1 MVSLMAE
8 PNWCEVSGMS
18 KSIPLR
24 RYSLRGGVDV
34 NMYNTLLEPDFALN
48 VDSEN
53 YTDEEEKAIW
63 DRFDIDAYRKK
74 VQDIAIPLLSEKI
87 EQVFA
92 FCGGILIPD
101 SVSIYSP
108 HDYSYGGDE
117 LRFSIEARTELPE
130 SEMQTLLD
138 AAVHNDWNAEFGS
151 HYHIS
156 EQLGENYSIYDFL
169 RPAGGTI

>member
-8 PNWCEVSGMS
+8 PNWCEVNSMN

-34 NMYNTLLEPDFALN
+34 NMYNTLLEPDFTLN

-74 VQDIAIPLLSEKI
+74 VQEIAIPLLSEKT
-87 EQVFA
+87 EQAFVF
-92 FCGGILIPD
+92 CCGILIPD

-117 LRFSIEARTELPE
+117 LRFSIEARSELPE
-130 SEMQTLLD
+130 SEMQKLLD
-138 AAVHNDWNAEFGS
+138 AAVREDWNAEFGS

>member
-1 MVSLMAE
+1 
-8 PNWCEVSGMS
+8 MS

-48 VDSEN
+48 VDAEY

-74 VQDIAIPLLSEKI
+74 VQEIAIPLLSGKI
-87 EQVFA
+87 ERAFA
-92 FCGGILIPD
+92 FCGGVLIPD

-108 HDYSYGGDE
+108 HDYSYAGDE
-117 LRFSIEARTELPE
+117 LHFSIEARSELPE

-138 AAVHNDWNAEFGS
+138 SAVRDDWNAEFGS

>member
-1 MVSLMAE
+1 
-8 PNWCEVSGMS
+8 MS

-48 VDSEN
+48 VNAEN

-74 VQDIAIPLLSEKI
+74 VQEIAIPLLSGKI
-87 EQVFA
+87 ERAFA
-92 FCGGILIPD
+92 FCSGVLIPD

-108 HDYSYGGDE
+108 HDYSYAGDE
-117 LRFSIEARTELPE
+117 LHFSIEARSELPE

-138 AAVHNDWNAEFGS
+138 SAVRDDWNAEFGS

>member
-1 MVSLMAE
+1 
-8 PNWCEVSGMS
+8 MS

-48 VDSEN
+48 VDAEY

-74 VQDIAIPLLSEKI
+74 VQEIAIPLLSGKI
-87 EQVFA
+87 ERAFA
-92 FCGGILIPD
+92 FCGGVLIPD

-108 HDYSYGGDE
+108 HDYSYAGDV
-117 LRFSIEARTELPE
+117 LHFSIEARSELPE

-138 AAVHNDWNAEFGS
+138 SAVRDDWNAEFGS

>member
-1 MVSLMAE
+1 
-8 PNWCEVSGMS
+8 MS

-48 VDSEN
+48 VDAEY

-74 VQDIAIPLLSEKI
+74 VQEIAIPLLSGKI
-87 EQVFA
+87 ERAFA
-92 FCGGILIPD
+92 FCGGVLIPD

-108 HDYSYGGDE
+108 HDYSYAGDV
-117 LRFSIEARTELPE
+117 LHFSIEARSELPE
-130 SEMQTLLD
+130 SEMQKLLD
-138 AAVHNDWNAEFGS
+138 SAVRDDWNAEFGS

>member
-1 MVSLMAE
+1 
-8 PNWCEVSGMS
+8 MS
-18 KSIPLR
+18 KSIPIR

-74 VQDIAIPLLSEKI
+74 IQEIAIPLLSEKT
-87 EQVFA
+87 EQTFA
-92 FCGGILIPD
+92 FCSGVLIPD

-117 LRFSIEARTELPE
+117 LRFSIEARSELPE
-130 SEMQTLLD
+130 SEMQQLLD
-138 AAVHNDWNAEFGS
+138 AAVRDDWNAEFGS
-151 HYHIS
+151 HYRIS
-156 EQLGENYSIYDFL
+156 EQLGGRYTIYDFL
-169 RPAGGTI
+169 KPEGGEA

>member
-48 VDSEN
+48 VNAEN

-74 VQDIAIPLLSEKI
+74 VQEIAIPLLSGKI
-87 EQVFA
+87 ERAFA
-92 FCGGILIPD
+92 FCGGVLIPD

-108 HDYSYGGDE
+108 HDYSYAGDE
-117 LRFSIEARTELPE
+117 LHFSIEARSELPE

-138 AAVHNDWNAEFGS
+138 SAVRDDWNAEFGS

>member
-1 MVSLMAE
+1 
-8 PNWCEVSGMS
+8 MS

-48 VDSEN
+48 VDAEY

-74 VQDIAIPLLSEKI
+74 VQEIAIPLLSGKI
-87 EQVFA
+87 ERAFA
-92 FCGGILIPD
+92 FCSGVLIPD

-117 LRFSIEARTELPE
+117 LHFSIEARSELPE

-138 AAVHNDWNAEFGS
+138 SAVRDDWNAEFGS

>member
-1 MVSLMAE
+1 
-8 PNWCEVSGMS
+8 MS

-48 VDSEN
+48 VDAEY

-63 DRFDIDAYRKK
+63 DRFDINAYRKK
-74 VQDIAIPLLSEKI
+74 VQEIAIPLLSGKI
-87 EQVFA
+87 ERAFVF
-92 FCGGILIPD
+92 CSGVLIPD

-108 HDYSYGGDE
+108 HDYSYAGDE
-117 LRFSIEARTELPE
+117 LHFSIEARSELPE

-138 AAVHNDWNAEFGS
+138 SAVRDDWNAEFGS
-151 HYHIS
+151 HYHIN

>member
-1 MVSLMAE
+1 
-8 PNWCEVSGMS
+8 MS

-74 VQDIAIPLLSEKI
+74 GTGYRHSATQRENRTGVRFLQW
-87 EQVFA
+87 
-92 FCGGILIPD
+92 
-101 SVSIYSP
+101 YS
-108 HDYSYGGDE
+108 D
-117 LRFSIEARTELPE
+117 T
-130 SEMQTLLD
+130 
-138 AAVHNDWNAEFGS
+138 
-151 HYHIS
+151 
-156 EQLGENYSIYDFL
+156 
-169 RPAGGTI
+169 

>member
-1 MVSLMAE
+1 M
-8 PNWCEVSGMS
+8 N

-24 RYSLRGGVDV
+24 RYALCGGIDV

-48 VDSEN
+48 VDAESFS
-53 YTDEEEKAIW
+53 DEEEKSIW
-63 DRFDIDAYRKK
+63 DRFDIDGYRQK
-74 VQDIAIPLLSEKI
+74 VQEVASPLLAEKI
-87 EQVFA
+87 EHAFS
-92 FCGGILIPD
+92 FCGGIPIPD

-117 LRFSIEARTELPE
+117 LRFSIEARTDMTEA
-130 SEMQTLLD
+130 EMQKLLD
-138 AAVHNDWNAEFGS
+138 NAVRDDWNAEFGS

-169 RPAGGTI
+169 KPEGGTI

>member
-1 MVSLMAE
+1 
-8 PNWCEVSGMS
+8 MS

-48 VDSEN
+48 VDAEN

-74 VQDIAIPLLSEKI
+74 VQEIAIPLLSEKT
-87 EQVFA
+87 ERTFA
-92 FCGGILIPD
+92 FCGGVLIPD

-108 HDYSYGGDE
+108 HDYSYAGDE
-117 LRFSIEARTELPE
+117 LHFSIEARSELPE

-138 AAVHNDWNAEFGS
+138 SAVRDDWNAEFGS